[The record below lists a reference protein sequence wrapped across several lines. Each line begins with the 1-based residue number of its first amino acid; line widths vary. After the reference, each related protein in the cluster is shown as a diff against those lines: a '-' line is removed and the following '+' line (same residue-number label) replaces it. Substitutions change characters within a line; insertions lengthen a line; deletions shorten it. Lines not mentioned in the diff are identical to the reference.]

1 VTDDTPLS
9 KVDIRSN
16 MKIMMIGSK
25 EEDIAG
31 VDLSP
36 QDIPQV
42 VNDFDIGDEVEMGNI
57 PIQNREEFLAK
68 VDKRVKEYKIK
79 MLSEPRSGKKL
90 LVLDIDY
97 TLFGSYRLIL
107 CFQSLYSINYHR
119 FRSNQTT
126 DQPLSARH
134 NSCDH
139 TFTSS

>member
-1 VTDDTPLS
+1 MSTTTASTGEDVLATNGLTLVVKWSSQEYTIDSVTTDDTVCDFKNAIYKKTGVKPERQKLMGLKAAGKPVTDDTPLS

-57 PIQNREEFLAK
+57 PIQNRE
-68 VDKRVKEYKIK
+68 
-79 MLSEPRSGKKL
+79 
-90 LVLDIDY
+90 
-97 TLFGSYRLIL
+97 
-107 CFQSLYSINYHR
+107 
-119 FRSNQTT
+119 
-126 DQPLSARH
+126 
-134 NSCDH
+134 
-139 TFTSS
+139 